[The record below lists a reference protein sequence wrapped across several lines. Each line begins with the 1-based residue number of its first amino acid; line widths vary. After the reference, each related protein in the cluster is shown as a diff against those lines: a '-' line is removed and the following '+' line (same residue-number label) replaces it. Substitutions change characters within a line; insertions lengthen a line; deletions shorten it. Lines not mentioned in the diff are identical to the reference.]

1 MLRQQVLAQLQ
12 AQQGGGS
19 LPQHIKLQL
28 PIQIQQTGTTSA
40 QGGQVGQQVYKAKKF
55 TYQYFIITGSCKIQ
69 HHSVQFYICSISD
82 DTLCSLHRLGT

>member
-40 QGGQVGQQVYKAKKF
+40 QGGQVGQQVYKA
-55 TYQYFIITGSCKIQ
+55 QKIYLPVF
-69 HHSVQFYICSISD
+69 HH
-82 DTLCSLHRLGT
+82 HRIL